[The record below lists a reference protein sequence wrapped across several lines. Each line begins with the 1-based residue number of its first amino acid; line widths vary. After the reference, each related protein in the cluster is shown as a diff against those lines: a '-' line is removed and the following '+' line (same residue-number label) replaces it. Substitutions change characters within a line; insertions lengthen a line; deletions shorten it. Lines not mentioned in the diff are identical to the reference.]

1 MNAQPSRGLRGSQ
14 CNPLAKI
21 RSRSGGPGEIPR
33 LVGHEGAMP
42 FSPAAAAS
50 VWRVLQIRKRWR
62 LAAAQRRLLDIKR
75 DQQQQLQLATAVIL
89 AGAQKGAYGRR
100 VVKRNNGGWQL
111 STINSYLENSAR
123 RPRRPRERYD
133 HAH

>member
-1 MNAQPSRGLRGSQ
+1 
-14 CNPLAKI
+14 
-21 RSRSGGPGEIPR
+21 
-33 LVGHEGAMP
+33 MP

-62 LAAAQRRLLDIKR
+62 LAAAQRRLLDNKR
-75 DQQQQLQLATAVIL
+75 DKQQQLQLPTPVIL
-89 AGAQKGAYGRR
+89 ARAQKRAYGRR

-133 HAH
+133 HPH